1 MRCIDR
7 PEGAVFANILSRYW
21 WMTLLRGVIWIA
33 FGIML
38 FTQPGV
44 SLATLML
51 LFGAFVLADG
61 IGTVITAFG
70 GRGEHENWWV
80 LLLAGLAGIGI
91 GLLTFYNPAITA
103 LTLQLLIAMWA
114 VSTGLLQ
121 IVAAI
126 RLRKEIQGEFWLV
139 AAGLLS
145 VAFGVL
151 LVARPVAG
159 ALAVLWFIGGY
170 AVVFGVAL
178 IALAL
183 RVRGFAKR
191 AGAAIR
197 SQGRAA

>member
-1 MRCIDR
+1 M
-7 PEGAVFANILSRYW
+7 FANILSRYW

-170 AVVFGVAL
+170 AVAFGVAL

-191 AGAAIR
+191 AGATIKG
-197 SQGRAA
+197 QVRAA

>member
-1 MRCIDR
+1 M
-7 PEGAVFANILSRYW
+7 FANILSRYW

>member
-1 MRCIDR
+1 MRCIDQ
-7 PEGAVFANILSRYW
+7 PEDAMFANILSRYW
-21 WMTLLRGVIWIA
+21 WMTLLRGVIWIL

-70 GRGEHENWWV
+70 GRSEHENWWV
-80 LLLAGLAGIGI
+80 LLLAGLAGIGV

-178 IALAL
+178 IARAL

-191 AGAAIR
+191 AGAAIKG
-197 SQGRAA
+197 QARAA

>member
-1 MRCIDR
+1 
-7 PEGAVFANILSRYW
+7 VFANILSRYW

-33 FGIML
+33 FGVML

-51 LFGAFVLADG
+51 FFGAFVLADG

-80 LLLAGLAGIGI
+80 LLLAGLAGIGV

-170 AVVFGVAL
+170 AVVFGVTL

-191 AGAAIR
+191 AGAAIKG
-197 SQGRAA
+197 QVRAA

>member
-1 MRCIDR
+1 M
-7 PEGAVFANILSRYW
+7 FANILSRYW

-33 FGIML
+33 FGVML

-80 LLLAGLAGIGI
+80 LLLAGLAGIGV

-126 RLRKEIQGEFWLV
+126 RLRTEIQGELWLV

-145 VAFGVL
+145 VAFGAL

-183 RVRGFAKR
+183 RVRAFAKR
-191 AGAAIR
+191 AGAAIKG
-197 SQGRAA
+197 QVRAA

>member
-1 MRCIDR
+1 M
-7 PEGAVFANILSRYW
+7 FANILSRYW

-33 FGIML
+33 FGVML

-80 LLLAGLAGIGI
+80 LLLAGLAGIGV

-126 RLRKEIQGEFWLV
+126 RLRKEIQGELWLV

-145 VAFGVL
+145 VAFGAL

-183 RVRGFAKR
+183 RVRAFAKR
-191 AGAAIR
+191 AGAAIKG
-197 SQGRAA
+197 QVRAA